1 MSWKTLDGQAPQVIA
16 HRGASGLVPE
26 HTLVAYALGLGQ
38 GADVIEPDLV
48 PTRDGV
54 LIARHEPNLARSTD
68 VFDRGE
74 FSHLKREGDW
84 WSTDFALEDI
94 RRLRARQP
102 FEGRSDRH
110 DDHHGVPSWQD
121 VLDWAAQAAL
131 ERGEAV
137 SVYPELKHPAR
148 FAALGLD
155 PVPLFAEALLAL
167 PAGVEV
173 RVQCFEV
180 GALQQVRACTG
191 LPCTL
196 LLEHGA
202 DWRSAIAEH
211 GRWLWGLGVDKR
223 LLWSAQ
229 GRGSGL
235 VEAAHDAGLRVHP
248 WTYRDDRVGE
258 AYADVREE
266 LRAALRLGVDGV
278 FCDFPATG
286 VEVRNS
292 LRTTFA

>member
-1 MSWKTLDGQAPQVIA
+1 MSWKTLDGQAPHVIA
-16 HRGASGLVPE
+16 HRGASGLLPE
-26 HTLVAYALGLGQ
+26 HTLVGYALGLGQ

-48 PTRDGV
+48 PTRDGA

-74 FSHLKREGDW
+74 FSPLKREGDW
-84 WSTDFALEDI
+84 WSTDFSLDEI

-110 DDHHGVPSWQD
+110 DGHHGVPSWQD

-131 ERGEAV
+131 ERGQAV
-137 SVYPELKHPAR
+137 SLYPELKHPAR

-155 PVPLFAEALLAL
+155 PVALFAESLRSL

-180 GALQQVRACTG
+180 DALRRVHEATG

-196 LLEHGA
+196 LLEQGA
-202 DWRSAIAEH
+202 DWRAAIAAH
-211 GRWLWGLGVDKR
+211 GGWLWGLGVDKR
-223 LLWSAQ
+223 LLWSAP

-235 VEAAHDAGLRVHP
+235 VEAAHAARLRVHP

-286 VEVRNS
+286 VEVRDG
-292 LRTTFA
+292 LRTAFA

>member
-1 MSWKTLDGQAPQVIA
+1 MSWKTLDGQPPQVIA
-16 HRGASGLVPE
+16 HRGASGLLPE
-26 HTLVAYALGLGQ
+26 HTLAAYALGLGQ

-48 PTRDGV
+48 PTRDGA
-54 LIARHEPNLARSTD
+54 LIARHEPGLARSTD

-84 WSTDFALEDI
+84 WSTDLTLDES

-110 DDHHGVPSWQD
+110 DGHHAVPSWGE
-121 VLDWAAQAAL
+121 VIDWAAQAAL
-131 ERGEAV
+131 ERGQTLRL
-137 SVYPELKHPAR
+137 YPELKHPAR

-155 PVPLFAEALLAL
+155 PVALFAESLRSL
-167 PAGVEV
+167 PAGVEL

-180 GALQQVRACTG
+180 DALRRVHEATR

-202 DWRSAIAEH
+202 DWRAAIDRH
-211 GRWLWGLGVDKR
+211 GAWLWGLGVDKR
-223 LLWSAQ
+223 LLWSVPA
-229 GRGSGL
+229 RSSGL
-235 VEAAHDAGLRVHP
+235 VEAAHAASLRVHP

-258 AYADVREE
+258 GHADVREE
-266 LRAALRLGVDGV
+266 LRAAFRLGVDGA

-286 VEVRNS
+286 VEVRDS
-292 LRTTFA
+292 LRAAFD

>member
-1 MSWKTLDGQAPQVIA
+1 MSWKTLDGQPPQVIA
-16 HRGASGLVPE
+16 HRGASGLLPE
-26 HTLVAYALGLGQ
+26 HTLAAYALGLGQ

-48 PTRDGV
+48 PTRDGA
-54 LIARHEPNLARSTD
+54 LIARHEPGLARSTD

-84 WSTDFALEDI
+84 WSTDLTLDEI

-110 DDHHGVPSWQD
+110 DGYHGVPSWQD

-131 ERGEAV
+131 ERGQSV
-137 SVYPELKHPAR
+137 SLYPELKHPAR
-148 FAALGLD
+148 FAALGFD
-155 PVPLFAEALLAL
+155 PVALFAESVRVL
-167 PAGVEV
+167 PPEVEV

-180 GALQQVRACTG
+180 EALRRVHEATH

-196 LLEHGA
+196 LLEQGA
-202 DWRSAIAEH
+202 DWRAAIAEH
-211 GRWLWGLGVDKR
+211 GGWLWGLGVDKR
-223 LLWSAQ
+223 LLWSAPA
-229 GRGSGL
+229 RSSGL
-235 VEAAHDAGLRVHP
+235 VEAAHAAGLRVHP

-258 AYADVREE
+258 NHADVRDE
-266 LRAALRLGVDGV
+266 LRAALRLGADGV

-286 VEVRNS
+286 IEVRES
-292 LRTTFA
+292 LRAVVE